1 MPISHRT
8 FAVLFAGS
16 LALSGAARSVFAQ
29 ATVNPLTRAT
39 PVAPAE
45 KLTPDLKAWW
55 NDAIFYE
62 VFVRSFADSSE
73 GPLAKDGVGD
83 LRGLI
88 DRLDY
93 LNDGDPKSG
102 VSLGVNALWLMP
114 IMKSPSYHGYDIS
127 DYKKVQDAYGTN
139 EDYQRL
145 LKECEKRGI
154 RVILDLVPNH
164 CSWENPWFKDAAD
177 PKSPTHDWFIWSQGD
192 PAWKGPWNQRVWHP
206 WPANGPEAGS
216 NGYYY
221 GLFSRVMPDLN
232 FRNQATTDAMDDVVK
247 YWLQMGTAGYRVD
260 AIRHLIEEGQQ
271 QESTAATHEWL
282 RKFHTYYKSVKPDAF
297 TVGEVWAPTAQVL
310 PYIGRELDSAF
321 EFETAFATI
330 DSINEG
336 KRDKLAKQ
344 WATNLDSYPYGQY
357 STFLSNHDQDRVM
370 SRFGGGDR
378 KSTQSPTSAWA
389 KARLA
394 AALLLTTPGI
404 PFIYYG
410 EEIGMVGVKP
420 DEDIRTPMQW
430 TADATAGFTQ
440 AAKPWRAVNPD
451 AAGKNVTAEAADPG
465 SLLSLYKKLIRLRH
479 EHKALRTGEMTMLD
493 ASNPAVWAFVR
504 KDGDTVIAVVAN
516 LSDKEVA
523 EYGLKIPA
531 GLTRGIVATDL
542 LTDAALPSI
551 GSGDYRPRERLGAHE
566 VLVVRISE

>member
-216 NGYYY
+216 PG
-221 GLFSRVMPDLN
+221 
-232 FRNQATTDAMDDVVK
+232 
-247 YWLQMGTAGYRVD
+247 
-260 AIRHLIEEGQQ
+260 RH
-271 QESTAATHEWL
+271 
-282 RKFHTYYKSVKPDAF
+282 R
-297 TVGEVWAPTAQVL
+297 
-310 PYIGRELDSAF
+310 R
-321 EFETAFATI
+321 
-330 DSINEG
+330 
-336 KRDKLAKQ
+336 
-344 WATNLDSYPYGQY
+344 
-357 STFLSNHDQDRVM
+357 
-370 SRFGGGDR
+370 
-378 KSTQSPTSAWA
+378 
-389 KARLA
+389 
-394 AALLLTTPGI
+394 PG
-404 PFIYYG
+404 
-410 EEIGMVGVKP
+410 
-420 DEDIRTPMQW
+420 W
-430 TADATAGFTQ
+430 C
-440 AAKPWRAVNPD
+440 
-451 AAGKNVTAEAADPG
+451 
-465 SLLSLYKKLIRLRH
+465 
-479 EHKALRTGEMTMLD
+479 
-493 ASNPAVWAFVR
+493 
-504 KDGDTVIAVVAN
+504 
-516 LSDKEVA
+516 
-523 EYGLKIPA
+523 
-531 GLTRGIVATDL
+531 
-542 LTDAALPSI
+542 
-551 GSGDYRPRERLGAHE
+551 
-566 VLVVRISE
+566 